1 MSGRRASRLT
11 KSEESELLQRVKE
24 RLALAKIAMTPHVHS
39 ESGCADMCPRCI
51 AEYGLTLTE
60 AP

>member
-1 MSGRRASRLT
+1 MSRARASRLT
-11 KSEESELLQRVKE
+11 KADQAALLQRVKE

-39 ESGCADMCPRCI
+39 ESGCSDMCPRCI